1 MPSLGTL
8 GTTSPWPCFEQ
19 VRGVEKG
26 MSLVFPVQV
35 QSLAAPVPAL
45 AHTHGLREVCFTE
58 ISALLRKSQR
68 GVAGKGAVAGSLQ
81 SVCD

>member
-26 MSLVFPVQV
+26 VSLVFPVQV

-58 ISALLRKSQR
+58 ITAPAEEIAAWGGGEGGGGRQPAV
-68 GVAGKGAVAGSLQ
+68 GV
-81 SVCD
+81 